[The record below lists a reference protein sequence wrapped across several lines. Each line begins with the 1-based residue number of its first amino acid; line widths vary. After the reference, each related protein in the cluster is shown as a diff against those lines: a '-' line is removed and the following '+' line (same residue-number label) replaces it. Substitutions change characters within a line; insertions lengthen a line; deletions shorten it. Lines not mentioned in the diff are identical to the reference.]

1 MNWEAIGAIGEVVG
15 ALGVVVTLG
24 YLAYQIRQNTAQL
37 EHSTRTAKA
46 AAVNASNATLR
57 ENRQSIFE
65 DAEMAE
71 IFLRGNTAPQELSEV
86 DRLRYRLVMQNVTEA
101 MLDIYSQT
109 AVTDFSPET
118 WATQGVTLVQRV
130 LGTAGGRWFW
140 ASYADNYPDG
150 FRVEVNGILE
160 SAQPAGSRAGS

>member
-1 MNWEAIGAIGEVVG
+1 VNWEAIGAIGELVG
-15 ALGVVVTLG
+15 AGGVIVTLV

-46 AAVNASNATLR
+46 AAVNASNVTLR

-65 DAEMAE
+65 STEMAE
-71 IFLRGNTAPQELSEV
+71 IFLRGNNEPSELTEV
-86 DRLRYRLVMQNVTEA
+86 QLLRYRLVMQNVTEA

-109 AVTDFSPET
+109 SVTSFSPET
-118 WATQGVTLVQRV
+118 WATQGVTLVHRV

-140 ASYADNYPDG
+140 DNYADNYPAA
-150 FRVEVNGILE
+150 FRSEVDGILQA
-160 SAQPAGSRAGS
+160 SSSTSIKG